1 MKSLGQ
7 ECGWHNSKE
16 ASVTV
21 GWSQCRGS
29 VKVENRAGDGIGEA
43 TGKGGGDWGFKS
55 ECSGESP

>member
-1 MKSLGQ
+1 
-7 ECGWHNSKE
+7 
-16 ASVTV
+16 VTV

-29 VKVENRAGDGIGEA
+29 VKVENRAGDGVGEA